1 MAEKTILAFFNTP
14 EAAEAAKQQLTG
26 QGYETVQVDQVSH
39 MPNPDSA
46 ERYFSP
52 LTGDERRSLTSLVE
66 GIERDNDT
74 RVMAAAMPTASG
86 MADGATF
93 VTGENYLVT
102 VVCDSERQE
111 QAKGLLAAHGG
122 NVDA

>member
-1 MAEKTILAFFNTP
+1 MAEKTILAFFSSP
-14 EAAEAAKQQLTG
+14 EAAEAAKRQLVD
-26 QGYETVQVDQVSH
+26 QGYGTVQVDRVSH
-39 MPNPDSA
+39 MPNAGSA
-46 ERYFSP
+46 ERVFSP

-93 VTGENYLVT
+93 VSGENYLVT
-102 VVCDSERQE
+102 VVCDGERQE
-111 QAKGLLAAHGG
+111 AAKGMLASYGG